1 MNSFDEATKEKPLD
15 NELLKKRLADNLQK
29 TFDLIQLQHGLK
41 FALYKKLYP
50 SMSDEELQYKI
61 CMDNIKRK
69 EAAWKHQKT

>member
-1 MNSFDEATKEKPLD
+1 MNCFDEDKKEKPID
-15 NELLKKRLADNLQK
+15 DEVLKKRLADNLQK
-29 TFDLIQLQHGLK
+29 TFDLIELQHGLK

-69 EAAWKHQKT
+69 EAAWKRQKT